1 MVRAAKAHSGSVVHR
16 RLLVIG
22 CGDVVR
28 RILPQLLQRW
38 QVLALVRVRDPH
50 LAALGVRQVVGDLD
64 QPGSLRR
71 LAGLADAVLHSA
83 PPPADGLRDTR
94 MQHLISALRRGKS
107 LPRRWVYISTTG
119 IYGDHQGGPVGE
131 ALGAVRGGRR
141 EKANAAEA
149 ARQGKKSARAIRRM
163 DAEGQLRG
171 LMPTIK
177 QIPQPPSVRYRKPNP
192 ARHTRSG
199 RCTLRPRA
207 CCVSILRA
215 PGIYAAD
222 RLPLARLREGLP
234 LFLPDQD
241 SYTNHIHALDL
252 GRACQAA
259 LRRGRPNRA
268 YNICD
273 DSALKMGEWF
283 DLLADEF
290 SLPRAPR
297 LAREEVKQAVSPMQ
311 WSFMRESRQLDNGRM
326 KRELGV
332 FLRYPTVES
341 GIKKNNEK

>member
-1 MVRAAKAHSGSVVHR
+1 MVRAAKVPPGGVVRR

-38 QVLALVRVRDPH
+38 QVLALVRVKDPG
-50 LAALGVRQVVGDLD
+50 LAVLGVRQVLGDLD
-64 QPGSLRR
+64 QPATLHR

-83 PPPADGLRDTR
+83 PPPTDGLRDTR
-94 MQHLISALRRGKS
+94 TQRLISALRRGKS
-107 LPRRWVYISTTG
+107 LPRRWVYISTAG
-119 IYGDHQGGPVGE
+119 IYGDHQGGRVGE
-131 ALGAVRGGRR
+131 ALGAVRGGMRNR
-141 EKANAAEA
+141 ANAAEA

-163 DAEGQLRG
+163 DAERQLRG
-171 LMPTIK
+171 LVPTIK
-177 QIPQPPSVRYRKPNP
+177 QIPRPPSVRYRKPNP
-192 ARHTRSG
+192 ARYARGG
-199 RCTLRPRA
+199 RCALRARA

-234 LFLPDQD
+234 LFLPGQD

-252 GRACQAA
+252 GRACLAA

-311 WSFMRESRQLDNGRM
+311 WSFMRESRQLDNARM
-326 KRELGV
+326 QRELGF

-341 GIKKNNEK
+341 GIRKK